1 MFLTIITFVLVL
13 SLLVFVHEFGHFW
26 VARRFGLKPKEFGF
40 GFPPRLGGIVKK
52 DGKWKLVGRSKPTDV
67 NFKNTIYSF
76 QENRHVT
83 LWHTSLC
90 F

>member
-40 GFPPRLGGIVKK
+40 GFPPRAIGYYK
-52 DGKWKLVGRSKPTDV
+52 DKEGKWKTVKGSNDPEDADD
-67 NFKNTIYSF
+67 TI
-76 QENRHVT
+76 
-83 LWHTSLC
+83 
-90 F
+90 